1 MTMRGRFDRADAST
15 AAAAAGVRHVLLTY
29 HYRDIGD
36 LEGLASLLADDVRF
50 EQPGRPTRQGRSA
63 VLEAH
68 GVETT
73 LHSQHELE
81 LVVAE
86 EDVVVVRGR
95 VVDVRGRVVD
105 SSPGSKR
112 TTADGMEFVDLFTVS
127 EHGLVRSCRR
137 YHYLAPVEHSGAGPG
152 VR

>member
-50 EQPGRPTRQGRSA
+50 DQPGRPTRQGRSA

-86 EDVVVVRGR
+86 EDVVV
-95 VVDVRGRVVD
+95 VRGRVVD